1 MTTPV
6 VTLPCIADMASIKRA
21 LQTSHNAFPVINTA
35 GKLTG
40 LMSRNFLIVILS
52 MKSFYKG
59 KPELEDKD
67 GSKSPLSANI
77 EVSETPKLI
86 ESQDAHNQRM
96 TEA

>member
-1 MTTPV
+1 
-6 VTLPCIADMASIKRA
+6 MASIKRA

-59 KPELEDKD
+59 KPEMEDKD
-67 GSKSPLSANI
+67 ETKSPLSANI
-77 EVSETPKLI
+77 EVTENPKLI
-86 ESQDAHNQRM
+86 DTQDSDYQRR
-96 TEA
+96 TDA